1 MTNKYRLNPDD
12 CVLIVID
19 IQERLMQAMEYRD
32 KIYKNHEILLTLC
45 KVFGIPV
52 IQSEQ
57 YPRGLGSTVQEI
69 KSRMP
74 EEIHSITKTDF
85 SACTVDLHNI
95 LEKLGRKTVLI
106 TGTETHV
113 CVFQTTRDLLEQG
126 YNVHVLRDAV
136 CSRFKENY
144 LSGLELMKDMGAVI
158 NNTETV
164 AFDMLKCAGT
174 PEFKTVSSVI
184 K

>member
-1 MTNKYRLNPDD
+1 MDKYRLKPDD
-12 CVLIVID
+12 CILIVID
-19 IQERLMQAMEYRD
+19 IQDKLMQAMEHRD
-32 KIYKNHEILLTLC
+32 KVYKNHDILLTLC
-45 KVFGIPV
+45 KVFNIPV

-57 YPRGLGSTVQEI
+57 YPRGLGSTVAEI
-69 KSRMP
+69 KLMLP
-74 EEIHSITKTDF
+74 EEYHSITKTDF
-85 SACTVDLHNI
+85 SACTVDLHSI

-113 CVFQTTRDLLEQG
+113 CVFQTTRDLLQQG
-126 YNVHVLRDAV
+126 YTVHVIRDAV

-174 PEFKTVSSVI
+174 PEFKTVSAVI